1 MPLTLTASI
10 NALRKE
16 AEELV
21 AKAGTLTTT
30 ISTITIS
37 SCECADCQKRNYVN
51 DIPADFCGLIVE
63 LSCLVETPSPTYA
76 DLFGDD
82 EADGAAPSP
91 PLPHG
96 PTVSDLAVGVDEATF
111 QAVKNRIL
119 QRNG

>member
-51 DIPADFCGLIVE
+51 DIPADFYGLIVE

-82 EADGAAPSP
+82 ESDASPPP
-91 PLPHG
+91 PLPQG

-119 QRNG
+119 RRDG

>member
-1 MPLTLTASI
+1 MPLTLAATI
-10 NALRKE
+10 NTLRKE
-16 AEELV
+16 VEQERSYGNLMSSLA
-21 AKAGTLTTT
+21 
-30 ISTITIS
+30 TITIS

-51 DIPADFCGLIVE
+51 HIPADFCGLIVQ
-63 LSCLVETPSPTYA
+63 LSCLVETPSPTYT

-82 EADGAAPSP
+82 EADAAPPSP
-91 PLPHG
+91 PLPQG

>member
-1 MPLTLTASI
+1 MPLTLAASI

-21 AKAGTLTTT
+21 ARAGNLTTT
-30 ISTITIS
+30 ISIITIS
-37 SCECADCQKRNYVN
+37 SCTCADCQKRNYVHTT
-51 DIPADFCGLIVE
+51 PADFCGLIVQ

-82 EADGAAPSP
+82 ESGVSPPAP
-91 PLPHG
+91 PLPQG